1 MFDIEDFK
9 DDLGSSRYK
18 FQINRIQSESKET
31 EAIESTVQKCINNL
45 ANQKKS
51 FVIYGE
57 PQSGKTEMMISL
69 TAKLLDDDYKI
80 IIVLLNDNLELL
92 DQNITRFTKSSISP
106 SPKKYSEV
114 IDPEVTIGTNSWI
127 IFCKKNSGDLQK
139 LIDKIGN
146 KPNKVII
153 DDEADYASPNAKIN
167 KDEKTKINELVEML
181 IGNNGSYIGV
191 TATPARLDLNNT
203 FDNETDHWVDFK
215 PHSKYHGQDVFFQ
228 LNFEDKRPYHLVHLP
243 DEGDKPS
250 YLKTAFLNF
259 IVSVS
264 YLNTISP
271 KEKHFSMLVH
281 TSGKKDDH
289 SKDQKNITSYFDTLY
304 TKSDPGYKKLWNDL
318 YESAKK
324 KYPGH
329 EEKIITYALRN
340 INRYK
345 IVLMNSETDRKNVNF
360 SHGTTPISP
369 FTVVIGGN
377 IISRGVTFE
386 NLLIMFFTRDIKH
399 KMQQDTY
406 IQRARMFGTRHG
418 YLEHFELHIPKN
430 LFNNWH
436 QCFVFHRLAIESI
449 RTGNGAPAWLGDR
462 KINPVASASMDKLNL
477 NFDSGEMS
485 FAIFDLD
492 SKIKNIILSSESNF
506 HKLDKIRDYLGED
519 YLPGHLLSFIKDG
532 SKEFKEQSIIIHEPS
547 TMMNYNSG
555 GVDYANV
562 SRQRGLLRPAI
573 NKIDYPPDTYHH
585 LKIFYNDENKARFFY
600 SYAGTVK
607 FYRNV
612 KNKAHYD

>member
-1 MFDIEDFK
+1 MFDIEDFQK
-9 DDLGSSRYK
+9 NLDSSRYK
-18 FQINRIQSESKET
+18 FQINRIQSENKDT
-31 EAIESTVQKCINNL
+31 DAIESTVNKCLDNL

-57 PQSGKTEMMISL
+57 PQSGKTEMMITL

-80 IIVLLNDNLELL
+80 IVVLLNDNLELL
-92 DQNITRFTKSSISP
+92 DQNITRFTKSNISP

-114 IDPEVTIGTNSWI
+114 IDPEVTIGNNSWI

-139 LIDKIGN
+139 LIDKIG
-146 KPNKVII
+146 KKSNKVII
-153 DDEADYASPNAKIN
+153 DDEADYASPNSKIN
-167 KDEKTKINELVEML
+167 KDEKTKINELVEKL
-181 IGNNGSYIGV
+181 IGNDGSYIGV

-215 PHSKYHGQDVFFQ
+215 PHTKYHGQDVFFQ
-228 LNFEDKRPYHLVHLP
+228 LNFEAKRPYNLVHLP
-243 DEGDKPS
+243 DEGDIPS

-259 IVSVS
+259 VVSVS
-264 YLNTISP
+264 YLNSSSS
-271 KEKHFSMLVH
+271 EKNYSMLVH

-289 SKDQKNITSYFDTLY
+289 SKDLKNIIKYFDALY
-304 TKSDPGYKKLWNDL
+304 TDSNPGYKKLWNDL
-318 YESAKK
+318 YNSAKNK
-324 KYPGH
+324 FPGH
-329 EEKIITYALRN
+329 EEKIISYALSN
-340 INRYK
+340 INRHK
-345 IVLMNSETDRKNVNF
+345 IILMNSESDRKNVNF
-360 SHGTTPISP
+360 SHGTTPMCP
-369 FTVVIGGN
+369 FTIVIGGN

-418 YLEHFELHIPKN
+418 YLEHFELHIPKS

-449 RTGNGAPAWLGDR
+449 RSGNGAPAWLGDR
-462 KINPVASASMDKLNL
+462 KINPVASSSVDKFNL

-485 FAIFDLD
+485 FEIFQHDNNLKD
-492 SKIKNIILSSESNF
+492 IIKSSQSNF
-506 HKLDKIRDYLGED
+506 RKLDKIKDYLGEGC
-519 YLPGHLLSFIKDG
+519 LPNHLLSFIKNG

-555 GVDYANV
+555 GVDYENV
-562 SRQRGLLRPAI
+562 SREKGLLRPAI
-573 NKIDYPPDTYHH
+573 NKVNFPPNTYHH
-585 LKIFYNDENKARFFY
+585 LKIFYNNENKARFFY
-600 SYAGTVK
+600 SYSGIVK
-607 FYRNV
+607 FYRNE
-612 KNKAHYD
+612 KNVINYD